1 MSDGNHKK
9 KKLRHTYDEKYAEG
23 SFDENEFW
31 FTHEMNHRLVSDLES
46 RNVHRMS
53 ISWTDMYLSD
63 MDFYGL
69 LGSENYNFLKNQMEF
84 YQTLNI
90 RRYVHTVNYL
100 GIVPCEATL
109 DELNVY
115 NQLTGHDS

>member
-9 KKLRHTYDEKYAEG
+9 KKPRHTYDEKY
-23 SFDENEFW
+23 DEASYNANEFW
-31 FTHEMNHRLVSDLES
+31 FTHEMNYRLVSDLES

-63 MDFYGL
+63 MAFYGP

-84 YQTLNI
+84 YKTMNI

-100 GIVPCEATL
+100 GIAPSAATL

-115 NQLTGHDS
+115 NQLNGSC